1 MKSAKIKERELII
14 KLAKEGKAC
23 REIASL
29 LAVSKSK
36 ASFWIV
42 RYAETN
48 SLEDKPKSGRPT
60 KLTNE
65 RLSDIS
71 EKIKSKLKE
80 QKNKAGFSSKEVL
93 DILEE
98 ETGKRYTLRH
108 ARRLLH
114 NMGFSLITPQVS
126 HIKKDKNA
134 QNKFREELKKNFRWN
149 TQDFR
154 S

>member
-14 KLAKEGKAC
+14 KLAKDKKTC

-29 LAVSKSK
+29 LGVSKSK
-36 ASFWIV
+36 VSYWIV
-42 RYAETN
+42 RYTKTN

-60 KLTNE
+60 LLTNE
-65 RLSDIS
+65 RLADIS

-80 QKNKAGFSSKEVL
+80 QKIKAGFSSKEVL
-93 DILEE
+93 DIFEE

-114 NMGFSLITPQVS
+114 KMGFSLITPRVS
-126 HIKKDKNA
+126 HIKKDKDA
-134 QNKFREELKKNFRWN
+134 QNKFREDFIKRFKWN
-149 TQDFR
+149 TQDSR
-154 S
+154 L